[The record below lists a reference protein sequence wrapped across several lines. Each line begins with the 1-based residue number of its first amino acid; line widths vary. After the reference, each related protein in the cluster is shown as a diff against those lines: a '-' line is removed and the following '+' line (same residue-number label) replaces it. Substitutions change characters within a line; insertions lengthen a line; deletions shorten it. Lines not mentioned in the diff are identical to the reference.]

1 MIIVQS
7 SKSAH
12 PGRNYLRKTL
22 LSASAVFALSL
33 LLSLTMTSCD
43 DGGDSGPKPS
53 ASVIPRSTDEYRVRF
68 VAFSIVGN
76 GDYRLALRKNEETAP
91 TAEET
96 APTANEIRASSAT
109 IVRTLSATPI
119 NVYMAFHMDTDIF
132 DATTDWEHADYKQAN
147 FLLKSAKVIPAML
160 EAGTEYTLYGT
171 AATGDTVLTLAT
183 FATDP
188 DPNLESGFYNVPLG
202 DNTYTIRKDEPFL
215 LPSTVR
221 TITTV
226 ESKNGSDVLIATI
239 SNMTE
244 SVIVPGGVSF
254 THFFDILDEGG
265 GEQDTCGIIA
275 KGLTMPPRHMDSDN
289 GFSFHFVH
297 DGIKSPYIKFVYQE

>member
-22 LSASAVFALSL
+22 LSALAVFALSL

-183 FATDP
+183 FTTDP
-188 DPNLESGFYNVPLG
+188 DPDLESAFYNVPLG

-221 TITTV
+221 TTTTV
-226 ESKNGSDVLIATI
+226 GSRNGSVLIATI
-239 SNMTE
+239 SNITE

-254 THFFDILDEGG
+254 THFFDILNEGD
-265 GEQDTCGIIA
+265 GEQDTVGLID
-275 KGLTMPPRHMDSDN
+275 KGLTVPPENMDSDN
-289 GFSFHFVH
+289 GFSFYFRHH
-297 DGIKSPYIKFVYQE
+297 TSNSPAIKFVYQE